1 MDLRRSV
8 NTRIWADEW
17 FEGLSRDEKLLWLYL
32 LTNQYTNMLGIY
44 EVSMSRIS
52 FETGITRETLSK
64 AFERFQR
71 EGKAFYI
78 CNRFVFLVNWLK
90 NQSMNTNME
99 KNARTSL
106 ENLPDDV
113 LSALST
119 MHMESFES
127 LSKGLVML
135 PEIERE
141 KEIENGNRKLKVKA
155 ESGYPPDFDLAW
167 ELYKRKGSKKL
178 ALAEWNNLTDDEKKK
193 VHDHIPA
200 YIGNT
205 EPKYVKDF
213 ERYLKHGKYESETVQ
228 AHTKSEYMT
237 YDQVLVAMHK
247 EGLAMNRFMCLNG
260 ADGKAKVMGD
270 NGDPMWRRK

>member
-113 LSALST
+113 LSALSI

-178 ALAEWNNLTDDEKKK
+178 ALTEWKNLTDIEKKK
-193 VHDHIPA
+193 VQDHIPS
-200 YIGNT
+200 YIANT

-213 ERYLKHGKYESETVQ
+213 ERYLKHGKYESDIITQKSKVDWNGWDKPLGGSTRET
-228 AHTKSEYMT
+228 
-237 YDQVLVAMHK
+237 
-247 EGLAMNRFMCLNG
+247 LADYG
-260 ADGKAKVMGD
+260 STVG
-270 NGDPMWRRK
+270 